1 MEFVKWV
8 GENVQPPRRVPE
20 SDLVGRTVRLREK
33 DANIDMCVRV
43 DDIPDSAVIVRPDR
57 AGQWRVLNEGNAKKW
72 DSLCDYLILWENS
85 EKIFA
90 VFVELKGTSPHSI
103 GKIQLHWT
111 LPMLYYLL
119 YVFNADNSSVSVP
132 LEQTVVSNFIEIG
145 DKKSKRIAKRSVKP
159 SPSPFFRV
167 DRYKGIQ
174 VHYSVEKEFSLCQFL
189 TD

>member
-20 SDLVGRTVRLREK
+20 DDWVGQTVKLREK
-33 DANIDMCVRV
+33 DANIDMCIRV
-43 DDIPDSAVIVRPDR
+43 DDIPDSAVIVRPDI
-57 AGQWRVLNEGNAKKW
+57 AGQWRVLNEGSEKKW
-72 DSLCDYLILWENS
+72 DSLCDYLILWEAS

-90 VFVELKGTSPHSI
+90 VFVELKGTSPHRT

-119 YVFNADNSSVSVP
+119 YVFNADTSSVSLP

-145 DKKSKRIAKRSVKP
+145 DKKSRRIVKGP
-159 SPSPFFRV
+159 VKASPSPFFRV

-189 TD
+189 IE